1 MKLNKKYN
9 HYFVKKKI
17 RAMSEFSSSEQLKSL
32 HSSLSDIYV
41 DIETNILQKGQVVER
56 FIQSHQNDENK
67 TVCFSLLQTL
77 FSLFKS
83 EFMTNLLL
91 RKELIAHR
99 EIYKKDQ
106 NYTNS
111 IELFLQRFHH
121 NFPNLYQHANSLE
134 EINQFSKKLF
144 RQLDKLSNNNIKKEI
159 LQDLIKQKKQLQQKN
174 AALKQECL
182 DIQQNGDI
190 QFAEKQQFF
199 QNLRLNEEDLT
210 DKVNSLLKEHSELE
224 KMTHNFSN
232 IDDLQYKIKDVDQKV
247 ITIVSN
253 MTTMKAKF
261 RRKITKMKM
270 KIEKYQI
277 DIKELKENRVDLE
290 KELDS
295 IQAKIDFLNNPLAI
309 PNDESIIS
317 PHEERFQLIEMQKN
331 LKNLK
336 QLKTENDL
344 NIEQS
349 ESQIKDLTNFLMESN
364 EKIYEKTIQLE
375 NLNKIYEK
383 QQNVFQYIKE
393 NQTKISRIQDQ
404 LKVLN
409 ETKRSL
415 NFDKIRLN
423 HKLDELMP
431 HWRQLAI
438 DNKQLL
444 KTEAF
449 LENEKNK
456 ATNEIKQSTL
466 SDFDKE
472 MFESVLDAM
481 RKLRE
486 ELLLSLNTPP
496 REIADI
502 IVKHVNSI

>member
-1 MKLNKKYN
+1 
-9 HYFVKKKI
+9 
-17 RAMSEFSSSEQLKSL
+17 
-32 HSSLSDIYV
+32 
-41 DIETNILQKGQVVER
+41 
-56 FIQSHQNDENK
+56 
-67 TVCFSLLQTL
+67 
-77 FSLFKS
+77 
-83 EFMTNLLL
+83 
-91 RKELIAHR
+91 
-99 EIYKKDQ
+99 
-106 NYTNS
+106 
-111 IELFLQRFHH
+111 
-121 NFPNLYQHANSLE
+121 
-134 EINQFSKKLF
+134 
-144 RQLDKLSNNNIKKEI
+144 
-159 LQDLIKQKKQLQQKN
+159 
-174 AALKQECL
+174 
-182 DIQQNGDI
+182 
-190 QFAEKQQFF
+190 
-199 QNLRLNEEDLT
+199 
-210 DKVNSLLKEHSELE
+210 
-224 KMTHNFSN
+224 
-232 IDDLQYKIKDVDQKV
+232 
-247 ITIVSN
+247 
-253 MTTMKAKF
+253 
-261 RRKITKMKM
+261 M